1 MIEAIERTTYGRLPD
16 ALRGRVRF
24 MRVHLLTA
32 VALLLV
38 STVAWPLGAVRQTA
52 QAPIVSTSFI
62 YDRGPYPQVHASTVV
77 ETTSGQLLAAWF
89 GGTEE
94 GHPDVSIWVARH
106 ENGRLNGRW
115 SPAVKVADGVQ
126 DPAKRHPTWNPVLFQ
141 PRDGPLMLFYKVGPS
156 PREWWGMVMS
166 SSDDGRTW
174 SAPRRLPEGIL
185 GPIKNKPVQLADG
198 TIVAGSSTEAVDTDA
213 WRVHVER
220 SRDLGKTWER
230 VGPLG
235 DGGFNAIQPGILRH
249 ADGRLQLL
257 CRSKEMHVPTSWS
270 SDGGRSW
277 TPLAASGLYAVNSG
291 GDALTLQDGRH
302 VLVYNPRDQP
312 GGAPANYRPDTLTGI
327 ADAPS
332 GPRARWPLVVSVSRD
347 GVAWKQALTLED
359 APLRHGYA
367 YPAVIQTRDGRI
379 HITYTFD
386 RQKIKHVVIDPAR
399 L

>member
-1 MIEAIERTTYGRLPD
+1 MRL
-16 ALRGRVRF
+16 R
-24 MRVHLLTA
+24 LLPA

-38 STVAWPLGAVRQTA
+38 STVSWPLGAARQTA
-52 QAPIVSTSFI
+52 QPAIVSTEFI
-62 YDRGPYPQVHASTVV
+62 YERGPYPQVHASTLV
-77 ETTSGQLLAAWF
+77 ETTSGQLIAAWF

-94 GHPDVSIWVARH
+94 GDPDVSIWVARH
-106 ENGRLNGRW
+106 EKGGW
-115 SPAVKVADGVQ
+115 SPGVKVADGVQ
-126 DPAKRHPTWNPVLFQ
+126 DATKRHPTWNPVLFQ
-141 PRDGPLMLFYKVGPS
+141 PRGGPLMLFYKVGPS
-156 PREWWGMVMS
+156 PREWWGMVIT

-174 SAPRRLPEGIL
+174 SDPRRLPEGIL

-220 SRDLGKTWER
+220 STDLGKTWVR
-230 VGPLG
+230 VAVG
-235 DGGFNAIQPGILRH
+235 DGGFNAIQPDILRH

-257 CRSKEMHVPTSWS
+257 CRSKEMEVPTSWS
-270 SDGGRSW
+270 SDGGRTWSA
-277 TPLAASGLYAVNSG
+277 LAKSGLYAVNSG
-291 GDALTLQDGRH
+291 SDAVTLQDGRH
-302 VLVYNPRDQP
+302 VLVYNYRDRP
-312 GGAPANYRPDTLTGI
+312 GGSPGNYRPELLTRI
-327 ADAPS
+327 TNPPT

-379 HITYTFD
+379 HVTYTFD
-386 RQKIKHVVIDPAR
+386 RRMIKHVVIDPAR